1 MEYDKE
7 NLAVM
12 HCSTNSDNRFGLD
25 GVYFEP
31 NGDTV
36 ATDTHLLAICENKN
50 RAKEN
55 DNKNLGQIIPYKSV
69 KELSRDGGKRNHSLF
84 LKKASKK
91 KLTVDFVIKDN
102 SDDGSET
109 IVSINTIDGR
119 FPDYKRCVPK
129 FGKDKPDIILGL
141 PVLEKLVKTMKDFQK
156 NDEAKMI
163 KMYFKDADSPVK
175 FIAENDEKK
184 MTIVAMPMKQV

>member
-12 HCSTNSDNRFGLD
+12 HCGTNSDMRYGLD

-31 NGDTV
+31 NGDTI
-36 ATDTHLLAICENKN
+36 ATDTHVLAVCENKN
-50 RAKEN
+50 RIKGN
-55 DNKNLGQIIPYKSV
+55 DNENLGQIIPYKAV
-69 KELSRDGGKRNHSLF
+69 RELSKNVGKRNHSLF
-84 LKKASKK
+84 LKEANKD
-91 KLTVDFVIKDN
+91 KLTVDFMIKDE
-102 SDDGSET
+102 SDGSGA

-119 FPDYKRCVPK
+119 FPDYKKCIPK
-129 FGKDKPDIILGL
+129 FGLDKPSIILGL
-141 PVLEKLVKTMKDFQK
+141 PVLEKIVKTMKDFQK
-156 NDEAKMI
+156 KDEAKMI

-184 MTIVAMPMKQV
+184 MTIVAMPMHEV